1 MGEDH
6 TGAGQG
12 PVLLDIGGTVGAL
25 VVHLPVEWVGREIEI
40 RPAGSTDR
48 AAHCPHVAVIAR
60 ATARAVVPTAVFPAL
75 EQGDYELIEK
85 QAAGDPGMRVSV
97 VGGAVTEVSWPG
109 RA

>member
-1 MGEDH
+1 M
-6 TGAGQG
+6 
-12 PVLLDIGGTVGAL
+12 LLDIGGTVGAL

-48 AAHCPHVAVIAR
+48 AAMSHVAVIAR